1 MTNEDWRYS
10 DDKLK
15 LRGECIKILLSRF
28 GSVEIDNV
36 PYSTQ
41 DIYEC
46 AHDWVSQG
54 NKISHGVVAYFNA
67 YYNNHENKKGNQ
79 IHT

>member
-1 MTNEDWRYS
+1 MMNSDWRYS

-15 LRGECIKILLSRF
+15 LRGECLQILLAKFS
-28 GSVEIDNV
+28 SLEINDV

-41 DIYEC
+41 NIYEC

-54 NKISHGVVAYFNA
+54 NKISDGIVAYFNA
-67 YYNNHENKKGNQ
+67 YYIHENEKGNQ
-79 IHT
+79 IHS

>member
-1 MTNEDWRYS
+1 MTNEDWKYT

-15 LRGECIKILLSRF
+15 LRGRCIQILMHKF
-28 GSVEIDNV
+28 GNV
-36 PYSTQ
+36 DTLQSSYSTR

-46 AHDWVSQG
+46 AHEWVSQG
-54 NKISHGVVAYFNA
+54 NKISDGIVAYFNA
-67 YYNNHENKKGNQ
+67 YYNHENKKGNQ